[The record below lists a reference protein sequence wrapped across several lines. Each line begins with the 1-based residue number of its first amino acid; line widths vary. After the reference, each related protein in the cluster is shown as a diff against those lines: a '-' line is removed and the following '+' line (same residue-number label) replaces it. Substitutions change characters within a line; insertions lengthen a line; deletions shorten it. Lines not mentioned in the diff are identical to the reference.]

1 MTNDTTTLNLDAF
14 YSVIRAHNEE
24 ETTVSPVD
32 VSSLMVTSDRCTAE
46 DLGEAARYLISATE
60 RTPEEWLEFQVFR
73 AENGNLKDEFKAE
86 ILLTCGGPTV
96 RIEYESFYNYLR
108 FEYSSAGA
116 RVSADIDTDKFSA
129 GGELAEKIRE
139 CAEGYL

>member
-1 MTNDTTTLNLDAF
+1 MTNNTAKLGLDAF
-14 YSVIRAHNEE
+14 YSVIRDHNNE
-24 ETTVSPVD
+24 ETTVSPVGI
-32 VSSLMVTSDRCTAE
+32 SSLMVTSDRYTE
-46 DLGEAARYLISATE
+46 DLREAARYLIAALE
-60 RTPEEWLEFQVFR
+60 RTPDDWLEFQVFR
-73 AENGNLKDEFKAE
+73 AENGNLKGEFKAE
-86 ILLTCGGPTV
+86 ILITCGGPTV
-96 RIEYESFYNYLR
+96 RIEYESFYDYLR

>member
-1 MTNDTTTLNLDAF
+1 MTNNTATLNLDAF

-32 VSSLMVTSDRCTAE
+32 VSSLMVTKGRCTAK
-46 DLGEAARYLISATE
+46 DLGEAARYLISAIE
-60 RTPEEWLEFQVFR
+60 RTPDDWLEFQVFR
-73 AENGNLKDEFKAE
+73 AENGNLKGEFKAE
-86 ILLTCGGPTV
+86 ILITCGGPTV

-108 FEYSSAGA
+108 FMYSSAGA
-116 RVSADIDTDKFSA
+116 CVSADIDTAKFSA

-139 CAEGYL
+139 CSEVY